1 MQLDYFIFYAEANIV
16 CMSILGIILFHDRM
30 YNTRQEKQI
39 WFDRTI
45 IAHFLYFLSDIC
57 WAAVLSGILPRL
69 RFLSVLFNFLNYILL
84 GVLAY
89 AWFMYTAACISLRL
103 RNVRRV
109 CILILTPLFL
119 SVLAAVILYAVSPY
133 ALINQDG
140 GLTDLYYPMMISAPV
155 LYLAAACVFSLRKA
169 RKAELAEERKMLRL
183 IGIYPL
189 SVLAFGLIQTSV
201 LNAPLFCFGCTIM
214 MLFFYIQ
221 RMQTLVSVDALTRL
235 NNRGQISRYM
245 GQVRYRENTKAY
257 AVMLDIDNFKKIN
270 DTYGHAEG
278 DRALILVSEVLRQA
292 VERIRSA
299 VFIGRYGG
307 DEFTLFLQCGE
318 EDMPPEEVIAT
329 IRGMLEERQ
338 QGAGLAYDL
347 RISVG
352 YDALRDK
359 DDTMEACLERA
370 DQKLYEYKRAAKIGR

>member
-16 CMSILGIILFHDRM
+16 CMCILGFILFHDRM

-109 CILILTPLFL
+109 YILILTPLFL

-133 ALINQDG
+133 ALVNQDG

-169 RKAELAEERKMLRL
+169 RKAELAEERNMLRL

-189 SVLAFGLIQTSV
+189 SVLAFGLIQTFV

-338 QGAGLAYDL
+338 QGAGLAYVL

-370 DQKLYEYKRAAKIGR
+370 DRKLYENKRAAKIGR